1 MQAARYEAFWQLA
14 ENFLF
19 VRFLRTTLIVA
30 GRRSD
35 SKNVS
40 FDRAILFELSMLRLQ
55 FWSCNKQNF
64 PPVPHSTVAWKGNGL
79 VIGLR
84 PQKGW
89 AIAAGICGAVEAV
102 TRALAIEL
110 APVRVNL
117 VCANTKTHKTFKYVG
132 ERRERLLPPKRSP
145 EWS

>member
-30 GRRSD
+30 GRMSD
-35 SKNVS
+35 SENVS

-64 PPVPHSTVAWKGNGL
+64 LPVPHSTVARHLSG
-79 VIGLR
+79 
-84 PQKGW
+84 
-89 AIAAGICGAVEAV
+89 C
-102 TRALAIEL
+102 
-110 APVRVNL
+110 
-117 VCANTKTHKTFKYVG
+117 H
-132 ERRERLLPPKRSP
+132 LPEGFQLSRSSCRSP
-145 EWS
+145 WEPAMGSVAVIRTRPT